1 MFEGSNVCDC
11 IHTFDLVPE
20 LLFTSKFVLN
30 GFFFLLNLHPNN
42 PGRLLV
48 SVPE

>member
-1 MFEGSNVCDC
+1 MFEGSNGCDC
-11 IHTFDLVPE
+11 IHTSDLVPE
-20 LLFTSKFVLN
+20 L
-30 GFFFLLNLHPNN
+30 FFLLQSLFSMALFPFKPPPNN